1 MLVEVEVEVEV
12 LLLLLLLRAR
22 AWRVAAALAFLQRRL
37 KVSRSLP
44 EIQPVRDRVPLLP
57 FQ

>member
-1 MLVEVEVEVEV
+1 MVVVEVVV
-12 LLLLLLLRAR
+12 LLLCAS
-22 AWRVAAALAFLQRRL
+22 AWRMAAPLAFLQRRL